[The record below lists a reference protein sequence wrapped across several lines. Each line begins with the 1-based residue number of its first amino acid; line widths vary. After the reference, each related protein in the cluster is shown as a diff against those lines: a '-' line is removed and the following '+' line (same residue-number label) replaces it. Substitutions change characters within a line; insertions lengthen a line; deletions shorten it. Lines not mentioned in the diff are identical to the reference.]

1 MQSKNRSVRSTVH
14 CFVHIHLRNTE
25 SDNLS
30 QIRVEFNISE
40 VDFLHAHLSQEK
52 LLWNKIFYRYKQV
65 FTFLLHFVTIL
76 SITCQVSIKILRRL
90 SDPACPHLSSGVTGL
105 PCWSSKS
112 CHCLFCPKCVGVSN
126 QVENNL
132 NSEFY
137 CNNCQPP
144 QHLQQK
150 NPNISWVSMST
161 NKGKSLHQNHQD
173 AFISQV
179 SGLESWGT
187 SGFWSGSLTNISK
200 IVFD

>member
-30 QIRVEFNISE
+30 QIRVEFNVSE
-40 VDFLHAHLSQEK
+40 VYFLHAHLSQEK

-105 PCWSSKS
+105 PCWSSTS
-112 CHCLFCPKCVGVSN
+112 CHCLFCPNCVGVSN
-126 QVENNL
+126 QWILGEPDPHNIYNRRTQTFH
-132 NSEFY
+132 EFP
-137 CNNCQPP
+137 C
-144 QHLQQK
+144 LLTREK
-150 NPNISWVSMST
+150 VSIKTTKMPSSL
-161 NKGKSLHQNHQD
+161 KSLALKVGELLD
-173 AFISQV
+173 SDQV
-179 SGLESWGT
+179 L
-187 SGFWSGSLTNISK
+187 
-200 IVFD
+200 